1 VQIPDPR
8 LSLRVAPA
16 AFGRVGGADI
26 GGGASRLGCFVVGLE
41 SQKRRQSRRTPKWAG
56 QGFRFRCSAML
67 GGAGFALRLVIIFAA
82 ALRAVL
88 RWMRFGAGF
97 GRMARN

>member
-16 AFGRVGGADI
+16 AFGRVGAADI

-67 GGAGFALRLVIIFAA
+67 GGAGFALRLVIIFCSGASHCA
-82 ALRAVL
+82 ALDAFRCGV
-88 RWMRFGAGF
+88 R
-97 GRMARN
+97 